1 MVKIINVSINKK
13 TRLGATYKERDIRT
27 EEGTNHILKSPR
39 LDAAKWKL
47 PVGIH
52 SILTVAARSEEFT
65 QCSLQAGNPTCISEP
80 DMRSAYML
88 VQQIQISTI
97 FMFHNP

>member
-39 LDAAKWKL
+39 LDAAKWE
-47 PVGIH
+47 ITRRH
-52 SILTVAARSEEFT
+52 SLNFDSGSSV
-65 QCSLQAGNPTCISEP
+65 
-80 DMRSAYML
+80 
-88 VQQIQISTI
+88 
-97 FMFHNP
+97 